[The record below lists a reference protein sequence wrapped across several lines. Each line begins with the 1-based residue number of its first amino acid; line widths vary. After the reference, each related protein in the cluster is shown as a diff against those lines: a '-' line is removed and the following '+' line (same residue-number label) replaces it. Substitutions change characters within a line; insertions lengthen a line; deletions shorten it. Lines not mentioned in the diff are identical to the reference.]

1 MNRRIFLLSCLGL
14 SALPVQAFQ
23 ARPKVLIFPTAMGRL
38 AAVTEEKAGP
48 DGLTDG
54 DRISMAARAVRE
66 RLDDEK
72 VVTTLLYDGS
82 DSYFQKAIADAKVK
96 LAPGTEP
103 DEAARIKIGAQLGV
117 HYVVTVYSRLSIE
130 QPLSQKPAPKPE
142 ELKGRRKQIA
152 DSLGQKP
159 IEQVN
164 QLNTIAGS
172 QQPPVLEMEAIELR
186 PGGKVGQRWQDRIG
200 MAAVQGGR
208 RAPGAI
214 PPGMESAART
224 LVYRFLGGPLKEFT
238 RTALDPSLIPPST
251 PRPAPAEVVPLDYD
265 LEATRLITEAQEQL
279 RRDQAPGAIA
289 LLRQAVNYQPR
300 AAASRILLAE
310 AYQKAH
316 RPADAANEIRRALKL
331 TTDATPGQRAELIRL
346 LARAL
351 VEDGDQD
358 GATQLFNQLLADN
371 PRNSEARLGLAELL
385 LARNQGE
392 AAEIQ
397 FRLIREHDK
406 NNVDAGQGLASLLLS
421 RGALDEAIKEAQASP
436 PAVRHAMA
444 TQIFIE
450 SAQSVAARML
460 QNRAAWE
467 ENKLSREIF
476 YKAATSQSDRA
487 KQLAELLTTAP
498 PPENAPEVLRVSHNR
513 RVLAANLLSQSL
525 GSLKE
530 FLETGEAATGV
541 RARTLLN
548 EFYTEMK
555 DAQSAKK

>member
-14 SALPVQAFQ
+14 SALPAQALQ
-23 ARPKVLIFPTAMGRL
+23 TRPKVLIFPTAMGRVS
-38 AAVTEEKAGP
+38 AVTSEKAGP

-66 RLDDEK
+66 RLDEEK

-82 DSYFQKAIADAKVK
+82 DRYFQKAITDAKLK
-96 LAPGTEP
+96 LASGTEP

-142 ELKGRRKQIA
+142 ELKGRQKQIA

-164 QLNTIAGS
+164 QVNAIAS
-172 QQPPVLEMEAIELR
+172 TQQPPVLEMEAIELR
-186 PGGKVGQRWQDRIG
+186 AGGKVGQRWQERIG
-200 MAAVQGGR
+200 MAAIQGGR

-214 PPGMESAART
+214 PLGMESAART

-238 RTALDPSLIPPST
+238 RTALDPSMVPPST
-251 PRPAPAEVVPLDYD
+251 PRPAPVEVIALDYD
-265 LEATRLITEAQEQL
+265 LEAARLITEAQEQL

-300 AAASRILLAE
+300 AAAARILLAE
-310 AYQKAH
+310 AYQKAQ

-331 TTDATPGQRAELIRL
+331 TTDATPSQRAELIRL
-346 LARAL
+346 LARVL

-385 LARNQGE
+385 LARNPGE

-406 NNVDAGQGLASLLLS
+406 NSIDAGQGLASLLLS
-421 RGALDEAIKEAQASP
+421 RGALDEAIKEAQLSP
-436 PAVRHAMA
+436 PTVRHAMA
-444 TQIFIE
+444 TQIFTE
-450 SAQSVAARML
+450 SAQAIAARML
-460 QNRAAWE
+460 QNRTAWE

-487 KQLAELLTTAP
+487 KQLAELLTAAP
-498 PPENAPEVLRVSHNR
+498 PSENAPEVLRVSHNR

-541 RARTLLN
+541 RSRTLLN

-555 DAQSAKK
+555 DAQNAKK